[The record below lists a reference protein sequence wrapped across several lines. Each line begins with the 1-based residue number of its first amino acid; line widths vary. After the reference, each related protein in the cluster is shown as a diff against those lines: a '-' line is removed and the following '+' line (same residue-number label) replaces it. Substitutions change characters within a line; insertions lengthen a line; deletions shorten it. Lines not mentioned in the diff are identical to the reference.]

1 MSKTIQSGRHEVTV
15 IEAEIGESKNKGT
28 PGVFFRFRDDAG
40 DEIEGTLWLTETV
53 GASGKSPFDR
63 TLETMRLAFGFN
75 DDFTK
80 VSQQCVDKRCSITV
94 EDEADN
100 NGKFWPRVKW
110 INPLRGPSSKPAGGS
125 LLASLSK
132 KAKAVPKP
140 ADMPKTQASKP
151 ANESSDQPPF

>member
-28 PGVFFRFRDDAG
+28 PGVFFKFEDEIG
-40 DEIEGTLWLTETV
+40 DQIEGTLWLTETV

-63 TLETMRLAFGFN
+63 SLETLRLAFGFN

-80 VSQQCVDKRCSITV
+80 VSEQCVGKRCSITV
-94 EDEADN
+94 EDEADDK
-100 NGKFWPRVKW
+100 GKFWPRVKW

-125 LLASLSK
+125 LLATLSK

-140 ADMPKTQASKP
+140 ADMPKAQAPKP
-151 ANESSDQPPF
+151 AADSDAAPF